1 MNQSSRS
8 VVAVSGD
15 PMRGQLLDALLAD
28 ESDYGVLF
36 VESTE
41 RAYSRIKQVTPYMV
55 IVFCEIDDLAACL
68 LLSMLKTDRDLSD
81 VHVVT
86 CTSGWQTLRRSWT
99 LN

>member
-1 MNQSSRS
+1 MNQSTRS

-55 IVFCEIDDLAACL
+55 IVFCEIDDIAACQ
-68 LLSMLKTDRDLSD
+68 LLSMLKTDRDLSG
-81 VHVVT
+81 VEVVT
-86 CTSGWQTLRRSWT
+86 CTSGWQKLRQSWT
-99 LN
+99 LH